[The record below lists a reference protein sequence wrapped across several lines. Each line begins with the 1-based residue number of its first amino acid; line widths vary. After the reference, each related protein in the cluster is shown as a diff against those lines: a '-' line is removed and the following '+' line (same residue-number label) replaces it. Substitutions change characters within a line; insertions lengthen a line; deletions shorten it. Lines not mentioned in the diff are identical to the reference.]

1 MAAEPSRT
9 AGGTWN
15 LPEHEY
21 AGSADGAD
29 GDEDHILRHH
39 STVSPRSRQR
49 SASCPSM
56 LQPRPSLSP
65 LESWD
70 DSTLTNKR
78 HITGT
83 FLFNIRQ
90 DSQCADYQYEN
101 SDEAVHDKA
110 LSTEEDQLGKDQV
123 QMGIT
128 IRRKENINVF
138 DCGMTMNRHLKR
150 NSSEEKANE
159 DGSSS
164 ETYLTSGPPSPTES
178 DSRVDFVEKRLLHPD
193 DYFQELDDLG
203 SKILKNS
210 NFKVY
215 RVSSK
220 VVHKTRKIA
229 E

>member
-1 MAAEPSRT
+1 
-9 AGGTWN
+9 
-15 LPEHEY
+15 
-21 AGSADGAD
+21 
-29 GDEDHILRHH
+29 
-39 STVSPRSRQR
+39 
-49 SASCPSM
+49 
-56 LQPRPSLSP
+56 
-65 LESWD
+65 
-70 DSTLTNKR
+70 LTNKR